1 MGIQIRHADDRD
13 AQLISGFTRATLRE
27 LESNGGDLSNH
38 DKAFWKKYAEN
49 IVGLIRKDDRL
60 YLLAQTENSI
70 VGFLEGNIFELPEVF
85 AYKKR
90 FHIRVVYVISESRKQ
105 GIASAL
111 AQEAL
116 RWACDRGCQEADL
129 NVLFNNEKARNL
141 YKKLGFNVF
150 QYQLRIKLPANV

>member
-13 AQLISGFTRATLRE
+13 AQLITGFTRATLRE
-27 LESNGGDLSNH
+27 MESTGGDLSNH
-38 DKAFWKKYAEN
+38 DRTFWKKYAEN
-49 IVGLIRKDDRL
+49 IVGSLRKDDRL

-70 VGFLEGNIFELPEVF
+70 VGFLEGKIFELPEVF

-90 FHIRVVYVISESRKQ
+90 FHISVVYVISGSRKQ
-105 GIASAL
+105 GIATAL
-111 AQEAL
+111 VQEAL

-150 QYQLRIKLPANV
+150 QYQLRIKLPANA